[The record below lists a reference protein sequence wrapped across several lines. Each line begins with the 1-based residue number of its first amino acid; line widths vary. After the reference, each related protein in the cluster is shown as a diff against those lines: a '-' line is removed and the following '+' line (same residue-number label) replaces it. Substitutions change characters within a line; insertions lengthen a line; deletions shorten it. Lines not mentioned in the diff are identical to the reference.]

1 MARKDPLPQIRNIGI
16 FAHIDAGKTTTT
28 ERILYYTH
36 RIHRI
41 GEVDDGAAAMD
52 WMQQEK
58 ERGITI
64 TAAAISCH
72 WMNHRINIID
82 TPGHVDFTVEV
93 ERSLR
98 VLDGAV
104 VVFCAV
110 GGVEPQ
116 TETIWHQVQRYKV
129 PVIGFVNKMDRIG
142 ADYDHV
148 LTMIRERL
156 GAVPIPIMIPIGS
169 SESFSGLIDLI
180 RMKTVLYK
188 EDSLGAEWEEAE
200 IPAGLTDQAR
210 HYREKMLEIIAEAD
224 DELLDAFLEGKN
236 ISEEAIYRAVRA
248 STVQLKGIPIF
259 CGAAL
264 RNKGVQPLLDG
275 VVRYLPSPVDVGGII
290 GLNPRNER
298 KDVRIP
304 DDQQPFTALAFKVAV
319 DPYVGKLT
327 YLRVY
332 SGTATVGSTVT
343 NVALDKKERLSKL
356 LVMSA
361 NKREEI
367 PEIFTGDIVAA
378 VGLKFTRTGDTLT
391 DHRHPILLERMQFP
405 NPVIQIAIEPKTKA
419 DQERIGEA
427 LCRLAEE
434 DPTFEVSTNEE
445 TGQTILAGMGELHL
459 EILVDRLLREFKVEA
474 NVGNPQVAYKESIQ
488 KSVRADGQF
497 SQQIG
502 GKFQFGKVTLEL
514 QPNPNGNGN
523 SFRSAVENGVIP
535 RQMLPAIE
543 SSVMETLRSGALAG
557 YPLDGVLAT
566 LVDAEYHPG
575 ESSDMAFRMAGAAAV
590 RSALPQA
597 DPAILEPVMK
607 IEVVTPEQYVGDIVG
622 DLNSRRGHIL
632 DLERREHLKVV
643 RALAPL
649 KEMFGYATDLRSLSQ
664 GRAIFTMQFDH
675 YSVVPEEVSHRILEG
690 YF

>member
-1 MARKDPLPQIRNIGI
+1 MARKDPLDRIRNIGI
-16 FAHIDAGKTTTT
+16 FAHIDAGKTTIT

-36 RIHRI
+36 RIHRM

-64 TAAAISCH
+64 TAAATSCY
-72 WMNHRINIID
+72 WLNHRINIID

-116 TETIWHQVQRYKV
+116 TETIWHQVSRYKV

-142 ADYDHV
+142 ADYDRV
-148 LTMIRERL
+148 LGMIQKRL
-156 GAVPIPIMIPIGS
+156 GAVPVPVMIPIGS
-169 SESFSGLIDLI
+169 SESFSGLINLI
-180 RMKTVLYK
+180 RMKAVLYR
-188 EDSLGAEWEEAE
+188 EDSLGAEWEEAD
-200 IPAGLTDQAR
+200 IPNDMVDQAR
-210 HYREKMLEIIAEAD
+210 QYRERMLEVIAEAD
-224 DELLDAFLEGKN
+224 DELLDAFLEGRS
-236 ISEEAIYRAVRA
+236 ISEESIRRAVRA
-248 STVQLKGIPIF
+248 TTVQLKGIPIF

-275 VVRYLPSPVDVGGII
+275 VVRYLPSPVDVGGISGI
-290 GLNPRNER
+290 NPRTEKKEIRN
-298 KDVRIP
+298 P
-304 DDQQPFTALAFKVAV
+304 DDHDPFTALAFKVAV
-319 DPYVGKLT
+319 DPYVGRLT

-332 SGTATVGSTVT
+332 SGIATLGTMVT
-343 NVALDKKERLSKL
+343 NVAMDKKERLSKL
-356 LVMSA
+356 LMMSA

-367 PEIFTGDIVAA
+367 QEIYAGDIVAA

-391 DHRHPILLERMQFP
+391 DNRHPILLERMQFP
-405 NPVIQIAIEPKTKA
+405 HPVIQIAIEPKTKA

-427 LCRLAEE
+427 LNRLAEE
-434 DPTFEVSTNEE
+434 DPTFEVSTNED
-445 TGQTILAGMGELHL
+445 TGQTIISGMGELHL
-459 EILVDRLLREFKVEA
+459 DILVDRLLREFKVEA

-497 SQQIG
+497 AQHIG

-514 QPNPNGNGN
+514 EPNPNGNGN
-523 SFRSAVENGVIP
+523 IFRSSVDNGVIP
-535 RQMLPAIE
+535 RQFLPAIE
-543 SSVMETLRSGALAG
+543 SSVMETLRFGALAG
-557 YPLDGVLAT
+557 YPLDGVMVT
-566 LVDAEYHPG
+566 LVNGEFHQG
-575 ESSDMAFRMAGAAAV
+575 ESSDIAFKMAGAAAV
-590 RSALPQA
+590 RNALPQA
-597 DPAILEPVMK
+597 DPAILEPIMK
-607 IEVVTPEQYVGDIVG
+607 IEVTTQEQYVGDIVG

-632 DLERREHLKVV
+632 DMEHRELLRVV
-643 RALAPL
+643 RAEAPL

-664 GRAIFTMQFDH
+664 GRATFTMQFDH
-675 YSVVPEEVSHRILEG
+675 YEIVPEEVSKQILEG
-690 YF
+690 